1 MSRGGQNQS
10 SYLQKTNLYVSGL
23 PNDITEAQVRAM
35 FEEFGPIRSVLLKC
49 PMGVNDMTKHITS
62 LLPIYSMAYVNF
74 ENEEAALAAFAIN
87 KRGPMSQV
95 KVAYYVRGQGA
106 NQVQFT
112 PNDADVS
119 GQTNYRIL
127 FLTKLNKRV
136 SLRPS
141 TAFEEP
147 QFAR

>member
-1 MSRGGQNQS
+1 MNDQPFPGSESQQKLLVTAYKELSTMSRGGQNQS
-10 SYLQKTNLYVSGL
+10 SYHQKTNLYVSGL

-95 KVAYYVRGQGA
+95 KVAYYVKGQG
-106 NQVQFT
+106 
-112 PNDADVS
+112 S
-119 GQTNYRIL
+119 
-127 FLTKLNKRV
+127 NKV
-136 SLRPS
+136 
-141 TAFEEP
+141 
-147 QFAR
+147 